1 MNVQLMKP
9 LQNVCLEISKVKE
22 QIISELPHYGHQSL
36 FYHNDEI
43 TTGLLN
49 NTIEIKIHLAT
60 GQLHYYNNEQNQ
72 FIDLFTDDITQSM
85 TEMFAPLN
93 VHAPSVKL
101 ENIDYEKIEHF
112 RAYAIRTKHMLE
124 LFRMKLRGNFTLIHL
139 WPHHF
144 DFSVEWF
151 TGTDAQQIG
160 TGVSPGDEA
169 NTEPY
174 LYMNP
179 YPFNEAMVE
188 KKLPIGQWHT
198 EGWQGVKIE
207 FKDLLKYPPPSAASK
222 LYEVFEAVKLN
233 FTD

>member
-1 MNVQLMKP
+1 MKP
-9 LQNVCLEISKVKE
+9 AEIKQLQNICMAIAELKSQLIED
-22 QIISELPHYGHQSL
+22 LPHFGNQSL
-36 FYHNDEI
+36 FFQNDEI

-49 NTIEIKIHLAT
+49 NAIEIKIHLGT

-72 FIDLFTDDITQSM
+72 FIDLFTDDITKSL

-93 VHAPSVKL
+93 IHAPGIVL

-112 RAYAIRTKHMLE
+112 RSYALRAKHMLE

-144 DFSVEWF
+144 DFSLEWF
-151 TGTDAQQIG
+151 SGVDQQQIG
-160 TGVSPGDEA
+160 IGVSPGDET

-179 YPFNEAMVE
+179 FPFNESIIDT
-188 KKLPIGQWHT
+188 KLPLGTWHT
-198 EGWQGVKIE
+198 DSWKGVKIE
-207 FKDLLKYPPPSAASK
+207 WKDLLKYPPLNAANK
-222 LYEVFEAVKLN
+222 LHEIFDVVKTN
-233 FTD
+233 FN